1 MGLLIPDP
9 PKGSLASLRDSL
21 SVLAGRGS
29 FSAEGLREA
38 RPEQISATI
47 PHQVFN
53 LTLEDARSAEGI
65 DRARPA
71 GWRYLLAV
79 GDRVVASAE
88 THTDDGEQQVF
99 SHVNAGPFVEGT
111 VEALAVAERFADTDE
126 PSMELRLLNVPA
138 VYLMAVWLHS
148 QQASNVEGVF
158 IPVAPAP
165 SGLEPSKVYQAKEFA
180 ALLRELAQ
188 AIPELD
194 PEDARGG
201 A

>member
-53 LTLEDARSAEGI
+53 LTLEDARSGDVINGA
-65 DRARPA
+65 RAA
-71 GWRYLLAV
+71 GWRYLLAID
-79 GDRVVASAE
+79 DRVVASAE
-88 THTDDGEQQVF
+88 TQSRDGEHQVF
-99 SHVNAGPFVEGT
+99 SHVNAGPFVGGT
-111 VEALAVAERFADTDE
+111 VEALAVAERVADAE
-126 PSMELRLLNVPA
+126 KPSMELRLLNVPA
-138 VYLMAVWLHS
+138 VYLMSLWLHPRETS
-148 QQASNVEGVF
+148 DAESLF

-165 SGLEPSKVYQAKEFA
+165 SGLDPNEVYQGKQFA
-180 ALLRELAQ
+180 ALLSE
-188 AIPELD
+188 I
-194 PEDARGG
+194 AR
-201 A
+201 ALP